1 MKSVVRRSALRVLS
15 FVLPL
20 AFGGLGCVATQN
32 VPVSSDP
39 SGALVFLDGKQVCE
53 STPCTVAVAKD
64 QNHLLTVIKPGF
76 HQRDVALRRVFDTAG
91 VLKEELR
98 RGARRAAT
106 GSDPGSVLAG
116 AAQSVDKKEQD
127 GSAYVMQPD
136 LVVLRLTPADQPRPE
151 ERAASDD
158 PFAEPNAD
166 QARPAPQRKDKVDPV
181 EIGIDLYRILKGG
194 AAPEGK

>member
-1 MKSVVRRSALRVLS
+1 MKSAVRFASLCALS
-15 FVLPL
+15 L
-20 AFGGLGCVATQN
+20 ALGGLGCVATQN

-39 SGALVFLDGKQVCE
+39 AGAMVFLDGKQVCE
-53 STPCTVAVAKD
+53 TTPCSVAVPKD
-64 QNHLLTVIKPGF
+64 QNHLLTVIKPGY

-98 RGARRAAT
+98 KGARRAAT
-106 GSDPGSVLAG
+106 GADPGSVLSG
-116 AAQSVDKKEQD
+116 AAQNVDKKEQD
-127 GSAYVMQPD
+127 GSAYVLKPD

-151 ERAASDD
+151 ERAVSDD

-166 QARPAPQRKDKVDPV
+166 QAQPAPQRKDKADPV

-194 AAPEGK
+194 AAPENR